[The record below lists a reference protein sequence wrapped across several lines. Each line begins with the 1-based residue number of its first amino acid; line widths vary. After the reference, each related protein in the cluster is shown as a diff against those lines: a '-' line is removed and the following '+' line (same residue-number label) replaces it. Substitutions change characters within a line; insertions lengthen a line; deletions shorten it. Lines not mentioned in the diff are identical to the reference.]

1 MASQDNGVAGVAGVT
16 AVATDDV
23 SLEQRIEEM
32 VERKVAARFEQLQS
46 TVEQTLSQLKT
57 SATPQLSDRATLLVF
72 SGDLDRLQAAFIVA
86 TGAAA
91 MGQDVSMFFTFWG
104 LSALKKQTVLSG
116 KNLPEKILS
125 TMLPSNPDKA
135 GTSKLNML
143 GMGPLLLKRM
153 MSENHV
159 ESVPS
164 LIALARELD
173 VRLIACQMTM
183 GVMGITKEE
192 LIDDINYGGVATYLA
207 DATDSRLTLFI

>member
-1 MASQDNGVAGVAGVT
+1 
-16 AVATDDV
+16 
-23 SLEQRIEEM
+23 
-32 VERKVAARFEQLQS
+32 
-46 TVEQTLSQLKT
+46 
-57 SATPQLSDRATLLVF
+57 LVF